1 MTDSKDNTG
10 NSRIPEAHL
19 ERLLKETGKRP
30 EPPAEMAE
38 LVKANVKQVW
48 QEEVRKGAEQRA
60 SARRRT
66 QWLGIAASLVVAIT
80 GLFFGLQT
88 TTTPIVAGQ
97 LVQVVATPEYR
108 LANDDWRP
116 LTSTVGELHLG
127 MEIRTPVNAYA
138 SFKLGNGMHVRLK
151 SDSQL
156 ILRGTDRLELLSG
169 AVYAES
175 PEALSNSVQVMTPFG
190 VAEDIG
196 TEFEV
201 MVNPTSWRVQVREG
215 QVSMVSDKHNLT
227 AAAGQRITIADNH
240 RVAEERVA
248 ATDSSWAWTHQV
260 KEPFQLEGATL
271 ASYLAWWSSET
282 GKQPIFS
289 SAEDQALAATMK
301 LHGRLDGLSLDDGLS
316 AVLASTG
323 FHVVDSTAE
332 QVIFA
337 R

>member
-10 NSRIPEAHL
+10 NPRMSEEHL

-30 EPPAEMAE
+30 EPPAEMAK
-38 LVKANVKQVW
+38 LVKANVKQAW
-48 QEEVRKGAEQRA
+48 QEEVQKAAAQRA

-66 QWLGIAASLVVAIT
+66 QWLGIAASLVVAIA

-88 TTTPIVAGQ
+88 TTAPAVAGH
-97 LVQVVATPEYR
+97 LVQVVAVPEYR
-108 LANDDWRP
+108 LANDTWQP
-116 LTSTVGELHLG
+116 LTASVGNLAQG
-127 MEIRTPVNAYA
+127 TEIRTSANAYA
-138 SFKLGNGMHVRLK
+138 SFRLGNGMHVRLN
-151 SDSQL
+151 SNSQL
-156 ILRGTDRLELLSG
+156 LLRGTDTLELLSG

-175 PEALSNSVQVMTPFG
+175 PESMPGSVQVITPFG

-215 QVSMVSDKHNLT
+215 QVSMSSDKHNLT
-227 AAAGQRITIADNH
+227 ADAGQRITIADNH
-240 RVAEERVA
+240 QVTEERVSA
-248 ATDSSWAWTHQV
+248 ADSSWGWTHQV
-260 KEPFQLEGATL
+260 TEPFQLEGATL

-282 GKQPIFS
+282 GKQPVF
-289 SAEDQALAATMK
+289 ATLEDQALAEQLK
-301 LHGRLDGLSLDDGLS
+301 LHGRLDGLSLADGLT

-323 FHVVDSTAE
+323 FHVVDSSAE